1 VSPNGDGV
9 LDDLS
14 FSFEL
19 MRAASVRLDVARA
32 GKTIAPVYSAN
43 LGVGS
48 QTVGWNVSGVKDGK
62 YAGVLTAANDIGT
75 VTHTALFR
83 IDTIAP
89 RLRALSLRRLRFTV
103 SEPAT
108 IRLTVNGRRI
118 TRAVRAGAFRFRVAR
133 VRTVRITAADAA
145 GNVSQTLRYP

>member
-1 VSPNGDGV
+1 
-9 LDDLS
+9 
-14 FSFEL
+14 
-19 MRAASVRLDVARA
+19 
-32 GKTIAPVYSAN
+32 
-43 LGVGS
+43 VGS

-118 TRAVRAGAFRFRVAR
+118 TRAVRAGAFSFSMAR